1 MIIEDVYEN
10 EVPILIRMAKLWLQE
25 NGGMIRHILTY
36 EKEGIYK
43 NNKSAQDLLNGL
55 EICKAIEHA
64 CKNAIKEEE

>member
-1 MIIEDVYEN
+1 MRIEDVYES
-10 EVPILIRMAKLWLQE
+10 EVPILIRMAKLWLEE

-43 NNKSAQDLLNGL
+43 NNKTAQELLSGM
-55 EICKAIEHA
+55 EICKTIEHA